1 MSETAATT
9 PGATTPGANAS
20 PEPAP
25 KKLDDVMLAMD
36 IVDTLRHREK
46 LIDRELSAEAR
57 EEKLVGR
64 LKEIYSAQGIDVP
77 DRILADGVK
86 ALEEKRFSYEPPK
99 NSFAVGLAKFYI
111 ARNRWLPP
119 VAVIVGLAAFVTAI
133 WELGFEGP
141 REAKARET
149 QIELTRTLPN
159 ALTSARDDALA
170 AADTDTARA
179 RIETAYQ
186 GGVAAAADGDADAAR
201 GAVSDLGKI
210 ERLLAQDLDIRIV
223 SRPGT
228 FSGVFRTHDDD
239 PSLRNYYLIV
249 EAVDGRGDA
258 QSVEIASEEDQRRD
272 WVESWGLRVPED
284 EFNRVAADKADDQ
297 IIQNAIIGEKPRGA
311 LTPEYAIETPGG
323 AILEW

>member
-1 MSETAATT
+1 MSETDVNRT
-9 PGATTPGANAS
+9 GAL
-20 PEPAP
+20 PESAP

-46 LIDRELSAEAR
+46 LIDRELSVEAR

-77 DRILADGVK
+77 ERILADGVK

-111 ARNRWLPP
+111 ARDRWLKP
-119 VAVIVGLAAFVTAI
+119 VVIIVGLAAFITAI
-133 WELGFEGP
+133 WELGFEAP

-149 QIELTRTLPN
+149 QIELTQTLPRE
-159 ALTSARDDALA
+159 LTSARNA
-170 AADTDTARA
+170 AIEEANTDTARA

-186 GGVAAAADGDADAAR
+186 DGVASAADGDAGAAR
-201 GAVSDLGKI
+201 QAVSELGKI
-210 ERLLAQDLDIRIV
+210 ERLLTQDLDIRII
-223 SRPGT
+223 SRPGE

-239 PSLRNYYLIV
+239 TTLRNYYVIV
-249 EAVDGRGDA
+249 EAVDARGAA
-258 QSVEIASEEDQRRD
+258 QMIEIASEEDQRRD
-272 WVESWGLRVPED
+272 WVTSWGVRVPEA
-284 EFNRVAADKADDQ
+284 EFNRVAADKEDDQ
-297 IIQNAIIGEKPRGA
+297 IIQNAVIGEKPEGA
-311 LTPEYAIETPGG
+311 LTPDYTIETSGG